1 MVPRMRTI
9 DQCAAL
15 FKEQDSDTKVTKT
28 YLRTMVLEN
37 KIPHVMCGNKYLIN
51 LDKLIEYF
59 SGEEPKQ
66 EETKQ
71 EETKQPDK
79 RVKIR
84 RMIV

>member
-1 MVPRMRTI
+1 MRTI
-9 DQCAAL
+9 DQCAEL
-15 FKEQDSDTKVTKT
+15 FKQQDPDTKVNKT
-28 YLRTMVLEN
+28 FIRTMVLEN

-59 SGEEPKQ
+59 SGVEEKSEPKP
-66 EETKQ
+66 ESKQ
-71 EETKQPDK
+71 EK

>member
-9 DQCAAL
+9 DQCAEL
-15 FKEQDSDTKVTKT
+15 FKQQDPDTKVNKT
-28 YLRTMVLEN
+28 FIRTMVLEN

-59 SGEEPKQ
+59 SGVEEKPEPKQ
-66 EETKQ
+66 E
-71 EETKQPDK
+71 K

>member
-71 EETKQPDK
+71 PDK